1 MPVLWVLVVIIQA
14 QCQIICQIV
23 CQIICQII
31 FVQLYLTVHHLA
43 RSADPHNNF
52 SNKQLV
58 VVCCPKVGDVA
69 FVRTAVII
77 IVVGRASALNLFVR
91 LVDGFV
97 RANVIAAGSQ
107 KAAVGVG
114 LFCLAGK
121 DGFLQHLNLLL
132 CIVQPVVG

>member
-1 MPVLWVLVVIIQA
+1 M
-14 QCQIICQIV
+14 
-23 CQIICQII
+23 
-31 FVQLYLTVHHLA
+31 HNLA
-43 RSADPHNNF
+43 RPADPHDDF
-52 SNKQLV
+52 GNKQLV

-77 IVVGRASALNLFVR
+77 IVVGRAPALNLFVR

-97 RANVIAAGSQ
+97 RTNVIAASRQ
-107 KAAVGVG
+107 KTAVGVG

-132 CIVQPVVG
+132 GIAQPVVG